1 MVQNCTRL
9 QTKAVSVKNADKS
22 FASPVLPENP
32 GSYLKFKNNEEKL
45 TVTVEIAPVV
55 SEKSFSVETIDVK
68 SLPKEFVVSSQKN
81 SGILNLSGKLVD
93 LEKFSVSQGSL
104 FVNASEISEPGIYEL
119 DVKASVPAKFT
130 VQDFSPKKIKVAVEK
145 IKVVDELEEKV
156 GDAITSPVNEI
167 LPEKIELTGGQSGE

>member
-32 GSYLKFKNNEEKL
+32 GSYLKFKNNDEKL

-55 SEKSFSVETIDVK
+55 SEKSFSVQTIDVK
-68 SLPKEFVVSSQKN
+68 YLPKEFVVSSRKN
-81 SGILNLSGKLVD
+81 SGILNLGGKLVD
-93 LEKFSVSQGSL
+93 LEKFSVPNGSL
-104 FVNASEISEPGIYEL
+104 FVNASEISEPGVYEL
-119 DVKASVPAKFT
+119 DVKSSVPAKFT
-130 VQDFSPKKIKVAVEK
+130 VQDFSPKKIKITVEK

-156 GDAITSPVNEI
+156 GDVIASPANEI